1 LITSQY
7 LKIALVISGAFLCAF
22 IIYFAIIACLVNPYI
37 QTHTWKQISDN
48 LDLYESTTKTS
59 ENSIYFLGN
68 SQVMH
73 DFDPVLVQEYL
84 KTENLTFRVYNVGV
98 DDDTPLQR
106 LTELQGMIRSKPKI
120 VIIGY
125 SYTSFSNLTRYVPDD
140 NLALLSGRIVMDG
153 YSRSLYTKEQLALID
168 QNTIEQQIFKRKFI
182 IPAIRSL
189 LGIHLQERANIVN
202 DTMSLEQKNIIAKI
216 PYDAFLAPV
225 YQDDNNQK
233 RAFVHLNNEL
243 AKNNISVIYVNMPLD
258 PLRSGTIPDTTREN
272 FFTFMNSTGVKNY
285 DFEQR
290 YAGYD
295 FHDLVHQNKYGR
307 EKFSR
312 DIASIISREVNGDAV

>member
-7 LKIALVISGAFLCAF
+7 KKIALAISISVLCAF

-37 QTHTWKQISDN
+37 QTHTWKQISNN
-48 LDLYESTTKTS
+48 LDVYESNTGTS
-59 ENSIYFLGN
+59 ENIIYFLGN

-73 DFDPVLVQEYL
+73 DFDPILVQDYL
-84 KTENLTFRVYNVGV
+84 KTDNLTFRVYNAGV

-106 LTELQGMIRSKPKI
+106 LTELQRIIQSKPKI
-120 VIIGY
+120 VLIGF

-140 NLALLSGRIVMDG
+140 NLALLSGRIVIDG
-153 YSRSLYTKEQLALID
+153 YSRSLFTKEQLGLID
-168 QNTIEQQIFKRKFI
+168 QNVIEQQIFKRKFI

-189 LGIHLQERANIVN
+189 LGIHLQERDNIVN
-202 DTMSLEQKNIIAKI
+202 DTMSPEQKNIIAKN

-225 YQDDNNQK
+225 YDDNNNQK
-233 RAFVHLNNEL
+233 KAFVHLTDEL
-243 AKNNISVIYVNMPLD
+243 TRNNISVISINMPLD
-258 PLRSGTIPDTTREN
+258 PLRSDTIPDSTREN
-272 FFTFMNSTGVKNY
+272 FFMFMNSTGVKNY
-285 DFEQR
+285 DFEKR

-307 EKFSR
+307 EKFST
-312 DIASIISREVNGDAV
+312 DIASIISRELSGDAV

>member
-1 LITSQY
+1 MITSQN
-7 LKIALVISGAFLCAF
+7 LKIALVISISLVCALLM
-22 IIYFAIIACLVNPYI
+22 YFAIIACLVNPYI
-37 QTHTWKQISDN
+37 QSHTWMQVSNN
-48 LDLYESTTKTS
+48 LDVYESNSGTF

-73 DFDPVLVQEYL
+73 DFDPVLVQDHL
-84 KTENLTFRVYNVGV
+84 KKENLTFRVYNVGV

-106 LTELQGMIRSKPKI
+106 LTELQGIIRSKPKI
-120 VIIGY
+120 VIIGF

-140 NLALLSGRIVMDG
+140 NLAFLSGRIVMDR

-168 QNTIEQQIFKRKFI
+168 QNVIEQQIFKRKFI

-189 LGIHLQERANIVN
+189 LGIHLQERENIVN
-202 DTMSLEQKNIIAKI
+202 DTMSLEQKNIIAKN

-225 YQDDNNQK
+225 YQDDNPQK
-233 RAFVHLNNEL
+233 KAFVYLTGEL
-243 AKNNISVIYVNMPLD
+243 ARNNISVIYINMPLD
-258 PLRSGTIPDTTREN
+258 PLRSDTIPDSTRYN

-285 DFEQR
+285 DFEKR

-295 FHDLVHQNKYGR
+295 FHDLVHQSKYGR
-307 EKFSR
+307 EKFSKA
-312 DIASIISREVNGDAV
+312 IASIIFQEVNGDAV